1 MKYEITFAPINT
13 LTYTYE
19 VEVNDP
25 NNAEDVARNDFQI
38 DIGYDY
44 AKDFEII
51 GVKEINN
58 DV

>member
-1 MKYEITFAPINT
+1 MPDKRFKVTFAPIKT

-25 NNAEDVARNDFQI
+25 NNAEDVARQDFKM

-44 AKDFEII
+44 VKDFEIV
-51 GVKEINN
+51 GTKEI
-58 DV
+58 V

>member
-38 DIGYDY
+38 DIGYGY
-44 AKDFEII
+44 ARDFEII

-58 DV
+58 D